1 MRETKGREGIKRR
14 GGSWG
19 EKKGDE
25 RRRRARRK
33 IAAVFVAVW
42 CINFLRLKLIA
53 VAAWL
58 KKKKTPQG
66 SLSVSVR
73 GMLHHDK
80 WSV

>member
-1 MRETKGREGIKRR
+1 MRRKEM
-14 GGSWG
+14 
-19 EKKGDE
+19 
-25 RRRRARRK
+25 RRRHTERK

-58 KKKKTPQG
+58 KKKNKKKTQG